1 MAHLLRGPLSFVFFW
16 SFFQPVDVCQGV
28 GLGIAEAV
36 ERLMYIDMVENYYLF
51 HTMFINVLP

>member
-1 MAHLLRGPLSFVFFW
+1 M
-16 SFFQPVDVCQGV
+16 DVCQGV